1 MKHGMMLLAVVA
13 VVGLACSAGFAQV
26 QLNPA
31 PGPQGPGAGAAPKA
45 PPAPL
50 TAKGTIAKVDG
61 DKVTMKVAGRLDK
74 DGKPTEIEVTYV
86 TDAKT
91 DVTVDDK
98 AAKVADLKADQ
109 TATVTYTIGGGA
121 PGAKP
126 VLTAT
131 KIEAKSAAAK

>member
-1 MKHGMMLLAVVA
+1 MKHGMMVLAVVA
-13 VVGLACSAGFAQV
+13 VVGLAFSAGFAQ
-26 QLNPA
+26 QLNPG
-31 PGPQGPGAGAAPKA
+31 PGPGVGAAPPA

-50 TAKGTIAKVDG
+50 TAKGTISKVDG

-91 DVTVDDK
+91 EVTLDDK

-109 TATVTYTIGGGA
+109 TATVTYTFGGA

-126 VLTAT
+126 VLTAS
-131 KIEAKSAAAK
+131 KIEAKSAAAAKP